1 MNKTVSRIVEY
12 PDHTDVLFYINDEL
26 KSITVRYTFKNGV
39 IFTFDLYIDTKEVLL
54 KDIMHNNSIVPA
66 IEDVLDSNIDDL
78 GYDSIDK
85 FVESKQFKDIL
96 YIYFKHI
103 KTKYITILSPYELVL
118 KNITLEGIED
128 NGSVK

>member
-12 PDHTDVLFYINDEL
+12 PEHIDVLFYIDDEL
-26 KSITVRYTFKNGV
+26 KSITVRYMFKNGV

-96 YIYFKHI
+96 HIYFKHI

>member
-12 PDHTDVLFYINDEL
+12 PEHIDVLFYIDDEL
-26 KSITVRYTFKNGV
+26 KSITVRYMFKNGV

-96 YIYFKHI
+96 YIYFKHT

>member
-12 PDHTDVLFYINDEL
+12 PEHIDVLFYIDDEL
-26 KSITVRYTFKNGV
+26 KSITVRYMFKNGV

-54 KDIMHNNSIVPA
+54 KDIMHNNSIAPA

>member
-12 PDHTDVLFYINDEL
+12 PEHIDVLFYIDDEL
-26 KSITVRYTFKNGV
+26 KSITVRYMFKNGV

>member
-12 PDHTDVLFYINDEL
+12 PEHIDVLFYIDDEL
-26 KSITVRYTFKNGV
+26 KSITVRYMFKNGV

-66 IEDVLDSNIDDL
+66 IEDILDSNIDDL

>member
-12 PDHTDVLFYINDEL
+12 PEHIDVLFYIDDEL
-26 KSITVRYTFKNGV
+26 KSITVRYMFKNGV

-54 KDIMHNNSIVPA
+54 KDIMHNNSITPA

-103 KTKYITILSPYELVL
+103 KTKHITILSPYELVL

>member
-26 KSITVRYTFKNGV
+26 KYITVRYTFKNGV
-39 IFTFDLYIDTKEVLL
+39 IFTFDLYIDTKEVVL
-54 KDIMHNNSIVPA
+54 KYIMHNNSIVPA
-66 IEDVLDSNIDDL
+66 IGDVLDSNIDDL
-78 GYDSIDK
+78 GYDSIYK
-85 FVESKQFKDIL
+85 FVKSKRFKYIL

-103 KTKYITILSPYELVL
+103 KTKYITILFPYEIVL

>member
-12 PDHTDVLFYINDEL
+12 PEHIDVLFYIDDEL
-26 KSITVRYTFKNGV
+26 KSITVRYMFKNGV

-96 YIYFKHI
+96 YIYFEHI

>member
-12 PDHTDVLFYINDEL
+12 PEHIDVLFYIDDEL
-26 KSITVRYTFKNGV
+26 KSITVRYMFKNGV

-103 KTKYITILSPYELVL
+103 KTKYITILSRYELVL